1 MSHMDVGFFVLERS
15 GWCVF
20 NNSLILLRAGATKA
34 VGSCIVLK
42 AHQPK
47 PAMFRRR
54 LHISSISI
62 FFLAAY
68 FLVLPVQAQEGA
80 PLPKNSLYLE
90 LGGNALAYSINY
102 DRIVGDVFSV
112 RAGIGFFST
121 DLDEGGSSSIAG
133 IPIMANYL
141 LGSGNSRLELGAGIL
156 IVTGSF
162 DVAGAS
168 DSGAGVAGT
177 GTFAYRF
184 QKPEGGVF
192 FKAGFTPIIA
202 GGSFIPW
209 FGVSIGYTL

>member
-1 MSHMDVGFFVLERS
+1 MS
-15 GWCVF
+15 
-20 NNSLILLRAGATKA
+20 
-34 VGSCIVLK
+34 
-42 AHQPK
+42 
-47 PAMFRRR
+47 RRR
-54 LHISSISI
+54 LHLPSLFICLIAAL
-62 FFLAAY
+62 FF
-68 FLVLPVQAQEGA
+68 VLPTHAQDGA
-80 PLPKNSLYLE
+80 PPPPKNSLYLE

-102 DRIVGDVFSV
+102 DRIIGDDFSV

-133 IPIMANYL
+133 IPVMANYL

-192 FKAGFTPIIA
+192 FKGGFTPIIA

>member
-1 MSHMDVGFFVLERS
+1 MFRQHFRFSSLCICFTLALVFVL
-15 GWCVF
+15 
-20 NNSLILLRAGATKA
+20 
-34 VGSCIVLK
+34 
-42 AHQPK
+42 
-47 PAMFRRR
+47 PA
-54 LHISSISI
+54 
-62 FFLAAY
+62 
-68 FLVLPVQAQEGA
+68 QAQEGEP

-102 DRIVGDVFSV
+102 DRIVADAVSV

-141 LGSGNSRLELGAGIL
+141 LGKGNSRLELGAGIL

-168 DSGAGVAGT
+168 ESGAGVAGT

-192 FKAGFTPIIA
+192 FKAGFTPILT

>member
-1 MSHMDVGFFVLERS
+1 
-15 GWCVF
+15 
-20 NNSLILLRAGATKA
+20 
-34 VGSCIVLK
+34 
-42 AHQPK
+42 
-47 PAMFRRR
+47 MFSRF
-54 LHISSISI
+54 SSISSFSAA
-62 FFLAAY
+62 FFVAL
-68 FLVLPVQAQEGA
+68 FLIVSPAQAQDA

-102 DRIVGDVFSV
+102 DRLLNDDFSV

-133 IPIMANYL
+133 IPILANYL
-141 LGSGNSRLELGAGIL
+141 LGSGNSRLELGAGLL

-162 DVAGAS
+162 DLAGAS
-168 DSGAGVAGT
+168 ESDAAVAGT

-192 FKAGFTPIIA
+192 FKAGFTPIIV